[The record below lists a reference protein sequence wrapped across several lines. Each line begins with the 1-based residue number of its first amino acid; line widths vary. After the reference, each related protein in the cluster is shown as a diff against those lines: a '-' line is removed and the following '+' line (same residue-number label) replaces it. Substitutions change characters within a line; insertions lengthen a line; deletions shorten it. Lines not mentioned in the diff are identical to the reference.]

1 MIDLA
6 PLLAVLI
13 IDVFGLDKIWGERR
27 TYRLINHLSKGLFDR
42 RKTPWIVKLPGLI
55 SKEQREKLASL
66 VLPDEQNMTTTPP
79 RASSALNAM
88 YSPRSAIYYDGMDE
102 NIRKVVDAVGLSCM
116 EAINKACPEQ
126 PKLYQTDSNFRACI
140 LRYEVLVSSSLHT
153 YFLFLIYREA
163 RQTLHGTTIPR
174 TRLACVFLH

>member
-1 MIDLA
+1 MKYTCSSYWQLDTPSPMIDLA

-55 SKEQREKLASL
+55 SKEQREKLANL
-66 VLPDEQNMTTTPP
+66 VLPDEQNMTTTSP

-88 YSPRSAIYYDGMDE
+88 YS
-102 NIRKVVDAVGLSCM
+102 
-116 EAINKACPEQ
+116 
-126 PKLYQTDSNFRACI
+126 
-140 LRYEVLVSSSLHT
+140 
-153 YFLFLIYREA
+153 
-163 RQTLHGTTIPR
+163 QTLHGTTR
-174 TRLACVFLH
+174 